1 MVQGMLAVVVFC
13 MFGFC
18 FYIANKIDQFN
29 GQRQTGKKADR
40 IKDTVFGHSFR

>member
-18 FYIANKIDQFN
+18 FYIANKIDQFLMPSRKRSKTN
-29 GQRQTGKKADR
+29 RKESRQD
-40 IKDTVFGHSFR
+40 